1 LEQVIKKITKEN
13 YKKMNLDLQMNMILL
28 TIITIPICILL
39 SFIGEL
45 LILLNFEINF
55 SILTGNY
62 CKILVISHVPF
73 IYYKIF
79 ETFFASQSIILVPMT
94 ISIVANI
101 LNIIL
106 NIIFI
111 YPDSI
116 PFLNIKWYFFII

>member
-1 LEQVIKKITKEN
+1 
-13 YKKMNLDLQMNMILL
+13 MILL